1 MRQFQ
6 KRLKELGIRWKR
18 MSNWRS
24 EHSSLSLLKYILYDI
39 LSHDFLHQ
47 TQNFELIDL
56 LFSFLEPTRS
66 HSALLAGY
74 FTKVSSITTSIH
86 VGKMEK
92 ELEEAVESE
101 DFETTERVSDSLA
114 SAERNKELLS
124 VALRDAK
131 ADCDAIDSKMQEAF
145 KLQIVTEEECA
156 ALLQIFVVDTVS
168 SF

>member
-1 MRQFQ
+1 MLFSSTKSLKGTMVNSLSVFVVKFLIIITLLYLHCRKLKIAEEFWITELLFILFLCMRQFQ

-56 LFSFLEPTRS
+56 LFSFLEPTCS

-74 FTKVSSITTSIH
+74 FTKVCSS
-86 VGKMEK
+86 E
-92 ELEEAVESE
+92 
-101 DFETTERVSDSLA
+101 
-114 SAERNKELLS
+114 
-124 VALRDAK
+124 
-131 ADCDAIDSKMQEAF
+131 
-145 KLQIVTEEECA
+145 
-156 ALLQIFVVDTVS
+156 
-168 SF
+168 